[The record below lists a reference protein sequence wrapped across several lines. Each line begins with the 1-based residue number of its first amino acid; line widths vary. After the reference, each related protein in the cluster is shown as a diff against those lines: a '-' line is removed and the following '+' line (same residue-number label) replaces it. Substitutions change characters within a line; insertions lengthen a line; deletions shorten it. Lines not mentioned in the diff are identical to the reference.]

1 MAVTRFQAEVLKRIA
16 RSRIKNGET
25 YVAGGLALN
34 YQLGR
39 PRLSSDIDVF
49 NNSYDALVAAAAA
62 DRAALVEAGYTID
75 VKRERDFIIEV
86 TASKGG
92 ESTDLQW
99 VQDAAS
105 KATGLRLVAEP
116 YDEANPDVGGL
127 YVERR
132 GLVLL
137 SQ

>member
-25 YVAGGLALN
+25 YVARGLALN

-99 VQDAAS
+99 VHLF
-105 KATGLRLVAEP
+105 K
-116 YDEANPDVGGL
+116 
-127 YVERR
+127 
-132 GLVLL
+132 
-137 SQ
+137 